1 MNTLTGAELIVRL
14 LERQGV
20 RTVVGVH
27 RDVPTPLDG
36 ALARSPTIRRVL
48 ARHERGAAFIALGM
62 ARVSGRP
69 AVCIASSVTE
79 ANGLR
84 TALAAAARASIPLI
98 CITELPCA
106 TMRGGIPETANIQ
119 GPGTST
125 GKHRFRARSAEDL
138 LDIIPS
144 ALRSAASGR
153 PGPVLID
160 VPNAVQTDS
169 VTIGTWPE
177 LARRSPAPAIAAETL
192 QQAVELIDAAQR
204 PVLLLGDGVLATQ
217 ASGLAQRLAEKA
229 GLPTAMTLTALGA
242 LPSDHPC
249 ALGMHGAHHIHM
261 ALQEADLLIACGV
274 RTDEPA
280 IGKTLSLAHGAR
292 IVHIDIDESGFTPP
306 LTPAVTIRTDA
317 ATALS
322 ALLFRVKTNSRAR
335 WNERVA
341 ELRAQSPVRLPG
353 ADHPLTP
360 YGLIRAVATHLGPEV
375 TVATDVGPP
384 QMWVAQAYPLA
395 GPRCWLT
402 STGSDARGFGLP
414 AAIGAALARPEYP
427 VVCFTDAAGLAMS
440 VQELATAAETGL
452 NIKIVLMRDDALGP
466 AHGQAARAYE
476 RGRPPSA
483 YEGPVD
489 FGRIASGLGLRS
501 YDLAASEHPRGLL
514 AESLNRP
521 GPCVISATLQSA
533 EQLLPM
539 PSPSA
544 PNHAITGG

>member
-1 MNTLTGAELIVRL
+1 HVFALEYRCNGCGRSSSGRGKQRAVGIAATRFSNPSGATAGGVVSFLALLPTGGPPATRKENMPMNTLTGAELIVRL

-217 ASGLAQRLAEKA
+217 ASGLAQRLAEK
-229 GLPTAMTLTALGA
+229 
-242 LPSDHPC
+242 
-249 ALGMHGAHHIHM
+249 
-261 ALQEADLLIACGV
+261 
-274 RTDEPA
+274 
-280 IGKTLSLAHGAR
+280 
-292 IVHIDIDESGFTPP
+292 
-306 LTPAVTIRTDA
+306 
-317 ATALS
+317 
-322 ALLFRVKTNSRAR
+322 
-335 WNERVA
+335 
-341 ELRAQSPVRLPG
+341 
-353 ADHPLTP
+353 
-360 YGLIRAVATHLGPEV
+360 
-375 TVATDVGPP
+375 
-384 QMWVAQAYPLA
+384 
-395 GPRCWLT
+395 
-402 STGSDARGFGLP
+402 
-414 AAIGAALARPEYP
+414 
-427 VVCFTDAAGLAMS
+427 
-440 VQELATAAETGL
+440 
-452 NIKIVLMRDDALGP
+452 
-466 AHGQAARAYE
+466 
-476 RGRPPSA
+476 
-483 YEGPVD
+483 
-489 FGRIASGLGLRS
+489 
-501 YDLAASEHPRGLL
+501 
-514 AESLNRP
+514 
-521 GPCVISATLQSA
+521 
-533 EQLLPM
+533 
-539 PSPSA
+539 
-544 PNHAITGG
+544 